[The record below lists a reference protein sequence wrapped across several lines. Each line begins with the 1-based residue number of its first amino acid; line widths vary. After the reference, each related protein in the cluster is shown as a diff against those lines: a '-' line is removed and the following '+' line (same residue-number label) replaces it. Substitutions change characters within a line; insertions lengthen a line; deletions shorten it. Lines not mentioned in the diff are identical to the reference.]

1 MRLRPYRTSDYEYIS
16 RWITD
21 ERSHVL
27 WCARLMPY
35 PLTREIFHGFLRRI
49 AEESGE
55 CGFVMSEN
63 DGTPLGF
70 CVIAIND
77 GENSAFIRT
86 IVVDSQKRGQG
97 LGCAFL
103 QLVQAYVFDIC
114 NVEMLRLNVF
124 DTNPAARR
132 CYEKAG
138 FAEDSLTPDA
148 FDFGE
153 EKWGRVHMI
162 ARP

>member
-1 MRLRPYRTSDYEYIS
+1 MRLRPYRVTDYSYIAK
-16 RWITD
+16 WIAD
-21 ERSHVL
+21 QRSHVM

-35 PLTREIFHGFLRRI
+35 PLTEEVFHGFLRTI

-55 CGFVMSEN
+55 CGFVMS
-63 DGTPLGF
+63 DDTGAPLGF

-77 GENSAFIRT
+77 GDNSAFVRT
-86 IVVDSQKRGQG
+86 IVVDSEKRGQG
-97 LGCAFL
+97 LGCTFL
-103 QLVQAYVFDIC
+103 QLIQAYVFDIC
-114 NVEMLRLNVF
+114 NVDSLHLNVF
-124 DTNPAARR
+124 DVNPAARR

-138 FAEDSLTPDA
+138 FIEDSFTPDA

>member
-1 MRLRPYRTSDYEYIS
+1 MRLRPYRVTDYAYIS
-16 RWITD
+16 KWIAD
-21 ERSHVL
+21 QRSHVM

-35 PLTREIFHGFLRRI
+35 PLTEEIFHGFLRTI
-49 AEESGE
+49 AVEHGE
-55 CGFVMSEN
+55 YGFVMSDD

-77 GENSAFIRT
+77 GENSAFVRT
-86 IVVDSQKRGQG
+86 IVVDSEKRGQG
-97 LGCAFL
+97 LGCTFL
-103 QLVQAYVFDIC
+103 QMIQAYVFDIC
-114 NVEMLRLNVF
+114 NVDALHLNVF
-124 DTNPAARR
+124 DVNPAARR

-138 FAEDSLTPDA
+138 FVEDSFTLDV